1 MSLQIS
7 LILFLF
13 VHIIDLDSSLKTFNR
28 RYSFSEEEK
37 SDLTQDLLAAA
48 RKSDFV
54 FDLGA
59 NVGLITK
66 KLLEAGCFV
75 YAFEPDPE
83 AFKELKK
90 INVPNLSAQNVA
102 VWTNKGK
109 TKLYRHRDWTLSKS
123 HTSSSLI
130 SDKSNVDDENSVIV
144 NTIDISDLVNELKG
158 TKLMKMDVEGAEY
171 KILNYWSKNKLIN
184 QFSNIYCEFH
194 GRKIKYGR
202 IKHFFFVC
210 PVNS

>member
-1 MSLQIS
+1 MKFYPQ
-7 LILFLF
+7 
-13 VHIIDLDSSLKTFNR
+13 R
-28 RYSFSEEEK
+28 FSKAEK
-37 SDLTQDLLAAA
+37 LELTQELLSTA

-90 INVPNLSAQNVA
+90 INAPNLSAQNVA

-130 SDKSNVDDENSVIV
+130 SDKKNVDDENSILV
-144 NTIDISDLVNELKG
+144 NTIDISDLVIDLQG
-158 TKLMKMDVEGAEY
+158 TKLMKIDVEGAEY
-171 KILNYWSKNKLIN
+171 TILNYWSRNRLIN
-184 QFSNIYCEFH
+184 QFSTIYCEFH
-194 GRKIKYGR
+194 GRKIKWGR
-202 IKHFFFVC
+202 IKHILLCIQLIVRGQNHI
-210 PVNS
+210 VKEWY